1 MRRDLQIS
9 RTRSDKLIFKA
20 PVLFPLALG
29 AEAERNG
36 MSMPTHDLSSRHFQR
51 KISEFCEVRIAPIF
65 SKRVLE
71 NVRPYL
77 ISLIICR
84 KRPPIL
90 NGRLDWTAI
99 GEACGIESEMTA
111 ELRKHLR
118 PTGCDHPLAEGATR
132 R

>member
-1 MRRDLQIS
+1 
-9 RTRSDKLIFKA
+9 
-20 PVLFPLALG
+20 
-29 AEAERNG
+29 